1 MKNREKG
8 GSMIRTAALASAALL
23 FAAAPAMAQASKV
36 EISGNVGWV
45 FSDGVTGDN
54 IHAADGNLYN
64 ELDPKDSIGY
74 HFTVGLHASPAMEVG
89 FLYGRQQS
97 KLQAKGTRTIEI
109 GDLHLDNYH
118 VYFAYNFGSQSA
130 VIKPFIYGGVGSTKS
145 GDVNF
150 NVPGSINE
158 HTIPGQTRFSTT
170 WGGGVKIYP
179 AKVVGFRAE
188 VRWVPTYIKS
198 DAVGWWCDPFWGCY
212 VVGNA
217 QYSNQ
222 VDFSGGITLRF

>member
-1 MKNREKG
+1 
-8 GSMIRTAALASAALL
+8 MIRTAALASAALL

-45 FSDGVTGDN
+45 ISDGVTGN
-54 IHAADGNLYN
+54 SIKAPGTGQTYN
-64 ELDPKDSIGY
+64 ELDPKDSVGY
-74 HFTVGLHASPAMEVG
+74 HFTFGVHASPAIEVG

-97 KLQAKGTRTIEI
+97 KLQAKGSNTLEI
-109 GDLHLDNYH
+109 GDLNVDNYH
-118 VYFAYNFGSQSA
+118 VYFAYNFGSQSS
-130 VIKPFIYGGVGSTKS
+130 VVKPFVSGGVGSTKYGS
-145 GDVNF
+145 VNF
-150 NVPGSINE
+150 NLPVVNPNFVE

-170 WGGGVKIYP
+170 WGAGVKIYP

-212 VVGNA
+212 VVGSA

-222 VDFSGGITLRF
+222 IDFSGGVTLRF